1 VTLNGLLI
9 FAGIYVTAVA
19 SPGPGIAAIV
29 ARSLGHGLKGIGFL
43 IAGFV
48 AGDLTLM
55 VLAATGLAVLV
66 QAFGPLLLA
75 IKLAGAAYLV
85 FLAWKLWN
93 APTNVQAG
101 GESSREDSP
110 WRLFLGGLSLTIGN
124 PKAIVFFMAIL
135 PTVVDLRT
143 MDARKLTQIAAVI
156 GCLMPLVLGAY
167 AIAAARAR
175 KMFTSPGSIRNVNR
189 TTAVVMA
196 GAAAVVASS

>member
-9 FAGIYVTAVA
+9 FAGIYATAVA
-19 SPGPGIAAIV
+19 SPGPGIAAII
-29 ARSLGHGLKGIGFL
+29 ARSLGHGLRGISFL

-93 APTNVQAG
+93 APTNAQAA
-101 GESSREDSP
+101 GEATREDSP
-110 WRLFLGGLSLTIGN
+110 WRLFLGGYSLTVGN

-135 PTVVDLRT
+135 PTVVDLRA
-143 MDARKLTQIAAVI
+143 MDVWKLGQIAAVI
-156 GCLMPLVLGAY
+156 ICLMPLVLGTY

-175 KMFTSPGSIRNVNR
+175 KLFTSPDSIRKVNR
-189 TTAVVMA
+189 ATAAVMA